1 LPVVK
6 LGGAQ
11 RGLFEYQRLVRILR
25 GTIGDLA
32 AWGMGEFCWP
42 SAYSGFRAHA
52 KVTKIGKRIVHNRLV
67 PVKANDPQS
76 PYRTPR
82 ASPLKAPSLGQLR
95 QYAIARSL
103 FKPTTL
109 PRAIAR
115 LGFVQADPMRA
126 PARAQ
131 DLILALRVKDYRAGD
146 LERRYPRLAI
156 EEAFFINYGFLPRET
171 LALLYPRAAPRAW
184 DARMQARAQEVLAF
198 VRQHGR
204 THPKDMRAHFDHG
217 RIQRWGGDLNAST
230 HLLEGLHYCG
240 LLRVAR
246 REAGTRVYQAIEHPP
261 QDDSPEARLARAGQ
275 LLDMVVQLYA
285 PLPAASLGYLC
296 GLLRYGVPQLATET
310 RQVLEHAKSRYAH
323 AHVDGLLWFWPEGEK
338 PMAAPNPIDDRLRFL
353 APFDPVVW
361 DRRRFQLFWG
371 WEYKLEAYVPAH
383 KRRMGYYAMPML
395 WGEQMPG
402 WANLKVVD
410 GRLQHELGFAGPRP
424 RGSAFQLALDE
435 ALQHMREFLEL

>member
-1 LPVVK
+1 MSTNEL
-6 LGGAQ
+6 
-11 RGLFEYQRLVRILR
+11 E
-25 GTIGDLA
+25 
-32 AWGMGEFCWP
+32 
-42 SAYSGFRAHA
+42 
-52 KVTKIGKRIVHNRLV
+52 
-67 PVKANDPQS
+67 S

-82 ASPLKAPSLGQLR
+82 VSRFKAPSLRLLR
-95 QYAIARSL
+95 RYAIARSL
-103 FKPTTL
+103 FRATSL

-131 DLILALRVKDYRAGD
+131 DLILAQRVKDYRAGE

-156 EEAFFINYGFLPRET
+156 EEAFFVNYGFLPRET
-171 LALLYPRAAPRAW
+171 LALLHPRGAPRAW

-204 THPKDMRAHFDHG
+204 THPKDVQTHFDHG
-217 RIQRWGGDLNAST
+217 RIKRWGADLNAST
-230 HLLEGLHYCG
+230 HLLEGLHYSG

-246 REAGTRVYQAIEHPP
+246 REAGTRVYQTIEYPP

-285 PLPAASLGYLC
+285 PMPAASLGYLC
-296 GLLRYGVPQLATET
+296 RLLRDGVPHLAAEA
-310 RQVLEHAKSRYAH
+310 RQVHEHAKSRYAH
-323 AHVDGLLWFWPEGEK
+323 AQVDGLLWFWPQDEN
-338 PMAAPNPIDDRLRFL
+338 PVAARHPVDDRLCFL
-353 APFDPVVW
+353 APFDPIVW

-383 KRRMGYYAMPML
+383 KRRMGHYAMPML
-395 WGEQMPG
+395 WGEQILG

-424 RGSAFQLALDE
+424 RGSAFHLALDE
-435 ALQHMREFLEL
+435 ALHQMQEFLEL